1 MSMSTSGGVMG
12 GSGTSG
18 TTTGDAP
25 DTMQTLYLQ
34 GLRNAHALE
43 TQAIEI
49 MQRQVERLESYPE
62 MKAGLQRHIQES
74 EGQQQRVDQILS
86 RHGSSPSTL
95 KDAVTG
101 LMGNLAA
108 IGHAFTSDEVIK
120 NSFANFAFEHFEQA
134 SYMSLIAMAEAIGDQ
149 EAIPLLRQNL
159 EQEIG
164 FGKFCGDQIVPTTQR
179 YMQLSASG
187 QTAKV

>member
-1 MSMSTSGGVMG
+1 M
-12 GSGTSG
+12 SG
-18 TTTGDAP
+18 TTSI
-25 DTMQTLYLQ
+25 QELYMQ

-43 TQAIEI
+43 AQAIEI
-49 MQRQVERLESYPE
+49 MQRQVDRLENYPE

-74 EGQQQRVDQILS
+74 EGQQQRIEQILS
-86 RHGSSPSTL
+86 RHGTSHSSL

-108 IGHAFTSDEVIK
+108 VGHAFTTDEVVK
-120 NSFANFAFEHFEQA
+120 NSFANYAFEHFEQA
-134 SYMSLIAMAEAIGDQ
+134 AYMSLIAMAEAAGDQ
-149 EAIPLLRQNL
+149 DAIPLLRQNL

-164 FGKFCGDQIVPTTQR
+164 FGKFCGEQIVPTTQR

>member
-1 MSMSTSGGVMG
+1 M
-12 GSGTSG
+12 SG
-18 TTTGDAP
+18 TTN
-25 DTMQTLYLQ
+25 MQEIYLQ

-49 MQRQVERLESYPE
+49 MQRQVDRLENYPE

-86 RHGSSPSTL
+86 RHGTSPSTL

-108 IGHAFTSDEVIK
+108 VGHSLTSDEVVK
-120 NSFANFAFEHFEQA
+120 NSFANYAFEHFEQA
-134 SYMSLIAMAEAIGDQ
+134 AYMSLIAMAEGVDDQ

-164 FGKFCGDQIVPTTQR
+164 FGKFCGDQIVPTTRR
-179 YMQLSASG
+179 YMELSASG